1 MTRLAPTHYRK
12 TLAGFEPV
20 SAAAREF
27 HAKTKLGQ
35 IIELKG
41 RRPRNPRHHAKFF
54 ALLSILVENAENF
67 ANVDHALLAV
77 KAATDHGTWDK
88 PHPRASKEIFYADSI
103 AFDAMS
109 QDEFEPF
116 YDKALDAVI
125 KYWLPVEKTALRE
138 AVEAFAA

>member
-1 MTRLAPTHYRK
+1 MIAPTHYRK
-12 TLAGFEPV
+12 TLAGFEPY
-20 SAAAREF
+20 SAAAKEW

-35 IIELKG
+35 IVELKG

-54 ALLSILVENAENF
+54 ALLSILVENTERF
-67 ANVDHALLAV
+67 ASTEHALMAV
-77 KAATDHGTWDK
+77 KATIGHGVWDK
-88 PHPRASKEIFYADSI
+88 PHPNATREIFIPLSI

-125 KYWLPVEKTALRE
+125 KYWLPVDKAALRE
-138 AVEAFAA
+138 AVEGFTA